1 MRKNT
6 SKRREFHSFS
16 GNVYPNDMTR
26 RQLLANVFVAII
38 LATAFAWLCTTV
50 FAILGKDTQWSKAW
64 EFRETLWR
72 GWWVTLG
79 ISVAT
84 LIGSIIFGL
93 LFMLGQRSPLV
104 VVRWTCRAFLEFVRD
119 TPLLVHLLFGY
130 FVIFAPLISR
140 SLGENG
146 LDDKLIIGVLILSVF
161 EGAYLGEILRGGVE
175 SIPRTQWESARA
187 VGFSPFQVYRYVI
200 FPQALRRVLPAMAGL
215 FVSLIKDSSL
225 LYVIGV
231 TEYFYNTKNFISSTY
246 VGLEGYVPLA
256 VGYLILTLP
265 VAWLSHW
272 LEKRF
277 RHET

>member
-1 MRKNT
+1 MN
-6 SKRREFHSFS
+6 
-16 GNVYPNDMTR
+16 R
-26 RQLLANVFVAII
+26 RQLFANVLVAMI
-38 LATAFAWLCTTV
+38 LAVVFAWLCTSL
-50 FAILGKDTQWSKAW
+50 FAVLGKQADWSKTW
-64 EFRETLWR
+64 EYREALWN
-72 GWWVTLG
+72 GWLVTLG
-79 ISVAT
+79 ISFAA
-84 LIGSIIFGL
+84 LIGSIFFGL
-93 LFMLGQRSPLV
+93 LFMLGQRSHLV
-104 VVRWTCRAFLEFVRD
+104 VVRCTCRALLEFVRD

-130 FVIFAPLISR
+130 FVIFAPLLAR
-140 SLGENG
+140 PLGEHG
-146 LDDKLIIGVLILSVF
+146 LDDKLIIGVLLLSVF

-225 LYVIGV
+225 LSVIGV
-231 TEYFYNTKNFISSTY
+231 AEYFYNTWNVISRSY
-246 VGLEGYVPLA
+246 AGLEGYIPLA

>member
-1 MRKNT
+1 
-6 SKRREFHSFS
+6 
-16 GNVYPNDMTR
+16 MTR
-26 RQLLANVFVAII
+26 RQQLANALIATGLVA
-38 LATAFAWLCTTV
+38 LFGWLCSTV
-50 FAILGKDTQWSKAW
+50 FTLLGTQTDWSKAW
-64 EFRETLWR
+64 EYRETLWR
-72 GWWVTLG
+72 GWLVTLK
-79 ISVAT
+79 ISFAA
-84 LIGSIIFGL
+84 LIGSIFFGL

-130 FVIFAPLISR
+130 FVIFAPLVSR
-140 SLGENG
+140 PLGEQG
-146 LDDKLIIGVLILSVF
+146 LDDKFIIGVLLLSVF

-187 VGFSPFQVYRYVI
+187 VGFSRLQIYRYVI

-225 LYVIGV
+225 LSVIGV
-231 TEYFYNTKNFISSTY
+231 AEYFYNTKNFISRSY
-246 VGLEGYVPLA
+246 AGLEGYVPLA
-256 VGYLILTLP
+256 LGYLILTLP

>member
-1 MRKNT
+1 M
-6 SKRREFHSFS
+6 KRH
-16 GNVYPNDMTR
+16 
-26 RQLLANVFVAII
+26 LLANTLVA
-38 LATAFAWLCTTV
+38 LALVALVGWLSTTV
-50 FAILGKDTQWSKAW
+50 FAALGTQTDWTKAW

-72 GWWVTLG
+72 GWLVTLV
-79 ISVAT
+79 ISLAAFC
-84 LIGSIIFGL
+84 GSIIFGL

-130 FVIFAPLISR
+130 FVIFAPLVSR
-140 SLGENG
+140 PLGDKG
-146 LDDKLIIGVLILSVF
+146 WDDKWLIGILLLSVF

-175 SIPRTQWESARA
+175 SIPRAQWESARA
-187 VGFSPFQVYRYVI
+187 VGFSKLQIYRYVI

-225 LYVIGV
+225 LNVIGV
-231 TEYFYNTKNFISSTY
+231 AEYFYNTKNFISRSY
-246 VGLEGYVPLA
+246 AGLEGYVPLA
-256 VGYLILTLP
+256 LGYLVLTLP

>member
-1 MRKNT
+1 
-6 SKRREFHSFS
+6 
-16 GNVYPNDMTR
+16 MTR
-26 RQLLANVFVAII
+26 GSLISNAVVAIV
-38 LATAFAWLCTTV
+38 LVALFGWLCTAV
-50 FAILGKDTQWSKAW
+50 FAVLGTGTDWSKAW
-64 EFRETLWR
+64 EYRETLWR
-72 GWWVTLG
+72 GWLMTLQ
-79 ISVAT
+79 ISLAA
-84 LIGSIIFGL
+84 LIGSIVFGL

-130 FVIFAPLISR
+130 FVIFAPLLAR
-140 SLGENG
+140 PLGERG
-146 LDDKLIIGVLILSVF
+146 FDDKLLIGILLLSVF
-161 EGAYLGEILRGGVE
+161 EGAYLGEILRGGVD
-175 SIPRTQWESARA
+175 SIPKTQWESARA

-225 LYVIGV
+225 LNVIGV
-231 TEYFYNTKNFISSTY
+231 AEYFYNTKNFISRSY
-246 VGLEGYVPLA
+246 AGLEGYVPLA
-256 VGYLILTLP
+256 LGYLVLTLP

>member
-1 MRKNT
+1 
-6 SKRREFHSFS
+6 
-16 GNVYPNDMTR
+16 MTR
-26 RQLLANVFVAII
+26 RHLILNVLVALALIVLVGWIC
-38 LATAFAWLCTTV
+38 TAV
-50 FAILGKDTQWSKAW
+50 FATLGTDTHWSKAW
-64 EFRETLWR
+64 EYRETLWR
-72 GWWVTLG
+72 GWLVTLG
-79 ISVAT
+79 ISFAA
-84 LIGSIIFGL
+84 LLGSIVFGL

-140 SLGENG
+140 PLGEHG
-146 LDDKLIIGVLILSVF
+146 LDDKLIIGILLLSVF

-225 LYVIGV
+225 LSVIGV
-231 TEYFYNTKNFISSTY
+231 AEYFYNTKNFISRSY
-246 VGLEGYVPLA
+246 AGLEGYVPLA
-256 VGYLILTLP
+256 LGYLILTLP

>member
-1 MRKNT
+1 
-6 SKRREFHSFS
+6 
-16 GNVYPNDMTR
+16 MTR
-26 RQLLANVFVAII
+26 RLLIANILVAVGMVA
-38 LATAFAWLCTTV
+38 LTGWLCTTV
-50 FAILGKDTQWSKAW
+50 FAMLGTQTDWAKAW
-64 EFRETLWR
+64 EYRETLWR
-72 GWWVTLG
+72 GWLVTLG
-79 ISVAT
+79 ISFAAFA
-84 LIGSIIFGL
+84 GSMVFGL

-130 FVIFAPLISR
+130 FVIFAPLVSR
-140 SLGENG
+140 SLNG
-146 LDDKLIIGVLILSVF
+146 QGFDDKLIIGILLLSVF

-225 LYVIGV
+225 LNVIGV
-231 TEYFYNTKNFISSTY
+231 TEYFYNTKNFISRSY
-246 VGLEGYVPLA
+246 AGLEGYVPLA
-256 VGYLILTLP
+256 LGYLVLTLP

>member
-1 MRKNT
+1 
-6 SKRREFHSFS
+6 
-16 GNVYPNDMTR
+16 MTR
-26 RQLLANVFVAII
+26 RHLIYNVLFALALLALFG
-38 LATAFAWLCTTV
+38 WLCTAV
-50 FAILGKDTQWSKAW
+50 FTLLGGGTDWSKAW
-64 EFRETLWR
+64 EYKETLWR
-72 GWWVTLG
+72 GWLVTLK
-79 ISVAT
+79 ISLSA
-84 LIGSIIFGL
+84 LAGSILFGL

-140 SLGENG
+140 PLGEQG
-146 LDDKLIIGVLILSVF
+146 FDDKLIIGILLLSIF

-225 LYVIGV
+225 LSVIGV
-231 TEYFYNTKNFISSTY
+231 AEYFYNTKNFISRSY
-246 VGLEGYVPLA
+246 AGLEGYVPLA
-256 VGYLILTLP
+256 LGYLILTLP

>member
-1 MRKNT
+1 M
-6 SKRREFHSFS
+6 KRH
-16 GNVYPNDMTR
+16 
-26 RQLLANVFVAII
+26 LLANTLVAIA
-38 LATAFAWLCTTV
+38 LVALVGWLSTTV
-50 FAILGKDTQWSKAW
+50 FAMLGTQTDWSKAW
-64 EFRETLWR
+64 EYRETLWR
-72 GWWVTLG
+72 GWLVTLG
-79 ISVAT
+79 ISVAAFC
-84 LIGSIIFGL
+84 GSIVFGL

-140 SLGENG
+140 PLGEQG
-146 LDDKLIIGVLILSVF
+146 WDDKLLIGILLLSVF
-161 EGAYLGEILRGGVE
+161 EGAYLGEILRGGVD

-187 VGFSPFQVYRYVI
+187 VGFSKIQIYRYVI

-225 LYVIGV
+225 LNVIGV
-231 TEYFYNTKNFISSTY
+231 AEYFYNTKNFISRSY
-246 VGLEGYVPLA
+246 AGLEGYVPLA
-256 VGYLILTLP
+256 LGYLVLTLP

>member
-1 MRKNT
+1 
-6 SKRREFHSFS
+6 
-16 GNVYPNDMTR
+16 MTR
-26 RQLLANVFVAII
+26 RQLIANVLVA
-38 LATAFAWLCTTV
+38 LALVALAGWLFTAAFAM
-50 FAILGKDTQWSKAW
+50 LGTRTDWSKAW
-64 EFRETLWR
+64 EYRETLWR
-72 GWWVTLG
+72 GWLVTLQ
-79 ISVAT
+79 ISFAA
-84 LIGSIIFGL
+84 LLGSIFFGL

-104 VVRWTCRAFLEFVRD
+104 VVRWTCRAVLEFVRD

-140 SLGENG
+140 PLGEHG
-146 LDDKLIIGVLILSVF
+146 FDDKLIIGVLLLSVF

-187 VGFSPFQVYRYVI
+187 VGFRQFQVYRYVI

-225 LYVIGV
+225 LNVIGV
-231 TEYFYNTKNFISSTY
+231 AEYFYNTKNFISRSY
-246 VGLEGYVPLA
+246 AGLEGYVPLA
-256 VGYLILTLP
+256 LGYLILTLP

>member
-1 MRKNT
+1 M
-6 SKRREFHSFS
+6 
-16 GNVYPNDMTR
+16 PR
-26 RQLLANVFVAII
+26 RQLLANLLVAIT
-38 LATAFAWLCTTV
+38 LMALFASLCTSV
-50 FAILGKDTQWSKAW
+50 FALLGKQTDWSKAW
-64 EFRETLWR
+64 DFRETLWR

-79 ISVAT
+79 ISLAA
-84 LIGSIIFGL
+84 LIGSIFFGL
-93 LFMLGQRSPLV
+93 LFMLGQRSHLV
-104 VVRWTCRAFLEFVRD
+104 VIRWTCRAFLEFVRD

-130 FVIFAPLISR
+130 FVIFAPLFAR
-140 SLGENG
+140 PLGEQG
-146 LDDKLIIGVLILSVF
+146 LDDKLIIGVLLLSVF

-225 LYVIGV
+225 LNVIGV
-231 TEYFYNTKNFISSTY
+231 AEYFYNTRNFISSTY

>member
-1 MRKNT
+1 
-6 SKRREFHSFS
+6 
-16 GNVYPNDMTR
+16 MTR
-26 RQLLANVFVAII
+26 RQLIANVLVA
-38 LATAFAWLCTTV
+38 LALAALAGWLFTAV
-50 FAILGKDTQWSKAW
+50 FAMLGTRTDWSKAW
-64 EFRETLWR
+64 EYRETLWR
-72 GWWVTLG
+72 GWLVTLQ
-79 ISVAT
+79 ISFAA
-84 LIGSIIFGL
+84 LLGSIFFGL

-140 SLGENG
+140 PLGEQG
-146 LDDKLIIGVLILSVF
+146 FDDKLIIGILLLSVF

-225 LYVIGV
+225 LNVIGV
-231 TEYFYNTKNFISSTY
+231 AEYFYNTKNFISRSY
-246 VGLEGYVPLA
+246 AGLEGYVPLA
-256 VGYLILTLP
+256 LGYLILTLP
-265 VAWLSHW
+265 IAWLSHW

>member
-1 MRKNT
+1 M
-6 SKRREFHSFS
+6 SRRHLL
-16 GNVYPNDMTR
+16 GNAAVT
-26 RQLLANVFVAII
+26 LALVVVFG
-38 LATAFAWLCTTV
+38 WLCTTV
-50 FAILGKDTQWSKAW
+50 FAVLGTQTDWTKAW
-64 EFRETLWR
+64 EYRETLWR
-72 GWWVTLG
+72 GWLVTLW
-79 ISVAT
+79 ISCAALV
-84 LIGSIIFGL
+84 GSIFFGL

-130 FVIFAPLISR
+130 FVIFAPLMSR
-140 SLGENG
+140 PLGEAG
-146 LDDKLIIGVLILSVF
+146 FDDKLIIGILLLSIF

-187 VGFSPFQVYRYVI
+187 VGFSRFQIYRYVI

-225 LYVIGV
+225 LNVIGV
-231 TEYFYNTKNFISSTY
+231 TEYFYNTKNFINRSY
-246 VGLEGYVPLA
+246 AGLEGYVPLA
-256 VGYLILTLP
+256 LGYLVLTLP
-265 VAWLSHW
+265 VAWLAHW

>member
-1 MRKNT
+1 
-6 SKRREFHSFS
+6 
-16 GNVYPNDMTR
+16 MTR
-26 RQLLANVFVAII
+26 RQLLSNII
-38 LATAFAWLCTTV
+38 VGSLLVLLFGWLCTSV
-50 FAILGKDTQWSKAW
+50 FAMLGTQTDWAKPW
-64 EFRETLWR
+64 EYRETLWR
-72 GWWVTLG
+72 GWLMTLG
-79 ISVAT
+79 ISVSA
-84 LIGSIIFGL
+84 LFGSIFFGL

-130 FVIFAPLISR
+130 FVIFAPLMAR
-140 SLGENG
+140 PLGEYGFN
-146 LDDKLIIGVLILSVF
+146 DKLVIGILLLSVF

-187 VGFSPFQVYRYVI
+187 VGFSPLQVYRYVI

-225 LYVIGV
+225 LNVIGV
-231 TEYFYNTKNFISSTY
+231 TEYFYNTKNFISRSY
-246 VGLEGYVPLA
+246 AGLEGYVPLA
-256 VGYLILTLP
+256 LGYLILTLP
-265 VAWLSHW
+265 VAWLAHW

>member
-1 MRKNT
+1 
-6 SKRREFHSFS
+6 
-16 GNVYPNDMTR
+16 MTR
-26 RQLLANVFVAII
+26 RLLIANTIATLILVAM
-38 LATAFAWLCTTV
+38 FSWLCTTV
-50 FAILGKDTQWSKAW
+50 FAMLGNQTDWSKAW
-64 EFRETLWR
+64 EYRETLWR
-72 GWWVTLG
+72 GWLVTLG
-79 ISVAT
+79 ISFAA
-84 LIGSIIFGL
+84 LAGSMVCGL
-93 LFMLGQRSPLV
+93 LFMLGQRSSLV
-104 VVRWTCRAFLEFVRD
+104 VVRWACRAFLEFVRD

-140 SLGENG
+140 PLGDRG
-146 LDDKLIIGVLILSVF
+146 FDDKLIIGVLLLSLF

-225 LYVIGV
+225 LNVIGV
-231 TEYFYNTKNFISSTY
+231 TEYFYNTRNFISRSY
-246 VGLEGYVPLA
+246 AGLEGYVPLA
-256 VGYLILTLP
+256 IGYLVLTLP

-272 LEKRF
+272 LEQRF